1 MSFEIFSFL
10 ESSAQYVFSLVASL
24 LLWLSFS
31 GESGVVFFLQLW
43 IFSRVFVFATLPL
56 ILLDYLSVDIDVK
69 HKICVY
75 IYMYIYNIR
84 MADLLFH

>member
-75 IYMYIYNIR
+75 IYVYLQY
-84 MADLLFH
+84 